1 MWPNS
6 RIMKNRIFIR
16 TRGTRFR
23 EVFVKFRNR
32 FFRAFFENR
41 SDAIFF
47 QVVFFALR
55 SICHITNVCFTFHE
69 AWFKVCCFK
78 SQILKEIFSPL
89 IWADLPKNTLLFE
102 ITNHDKLTS
111 KMNWTKRHRTIFH
124 FVFFVKI
131 GVVFTKQHVVFFC
144 ELADGGLEVV

>member
-1 MWPNS
+1 MRPNS
-6 RIMKNRIFIR
+6 RIMKNRIFFKA
-16 TRGTRFR
+16 RGTKFR
-23 EVFVKFRNR
+23 EEIVFLELFLKVGLMPF
-32 FFRAFFENR
+32 
-41 SDAIFF
+41 FF
-47 QVVFFALR
+47 QVFFFALR

-124 FVFFVKI
+124 FVFSSRLGLFLRNNTLFFFVSSR
-131 GVVFTKQHVVFFC
+131 T
-144 ELADGGLEVV
+144 ED